1 MSEVTATA
9 SAGAPAGTDADGR
22 AVVELAGVTRTY
34 PGSPPVHAVRE
45 VSLRIGRGELVAVV
59 GPSGSGKSTLLN
71 LIGTLD
77 RPSSGRVRIAGYDVD
92 RLSDRELSALRA
104 EHIGFVFQQFF
115 LTPGVSAVGNVA
127 EGLLYTGLSRR
138 DRIAAA
144 TEGLRRVGLGHR
156 LTHRPHELSGG
167 ERQRVALARAVAG
180 RPSLL
185 LADEPT
191 GSLDTAS
198 GAAVV
203 ELLRELHA
211 DGTTVV
217 VITHDTELAARLP
230 RRVTMRDGALVTDER
245 EAAPLP
251 GTPGRAARAADGA
264 PGVTAPQ
271 SGGRRTPPGDG
282 RHRPVEEDPR

>member
-1 MSEVTATA
+1 MSAVSQAPD
-9 SAGAPAGTDADGR
+9 APAAEAGPPDAGP
-22 AVVELAGVTRTY
+22 VVELTDVTRSY
-34 PGSPPVHAVRE
+34 PGAPPVHAVRAL
-45 VSLRIGRGELVAVV
+45 SLRVLPGELLAVV

-77 RPSSGRVRIAGYDVD
+77 RPTGGRVRIAGYPVE
-92 RLSDRELSALRA
+92 RLSDRQLSALRA

-115 LTPGVSAVGNVA
+115 LTQGVSALDNVA
-127 EGLLYTGLSRR
+127 EGLLYAGLSRR
-138 DRIAAA
+138 ARTAAA
-144 TEGLRRVGLGHR
+144 AESLRRVGLGHR
-156 LTHRPHELSGG
+156 LRHRPHELSGG

-198 GAAVV
+198 GARVV
-203 ELLRELHA
+203 ELLRELNA

-230 RRVTMRDGALVTDER
+230 RRVVMRDGRLVEDR
-245 EAAPLP
+245 RGAAP
-251 GTPGRAARAADGA
+251 
-264 PGVTAPQ
+264 
-271 SGGRRTPPGDG
+271 RTPQEAT
-282 RHRPVEEDPR
+282 R

>member
-1 MSEVTATA
+1 MTAEAAT
-9 SAGAPAGTDADGR
+9 GADA
-22 AVVELAGVTRTY
+22 AVAADRLVIELAGVTRSY
-34 PGSPPVHAVRE
+34 PGNPPVHAVRE
-45 VSLRIGRGELVAVV
+45 VSLRVRPGELLAVV

-77 RPSSGRVRIAGYDVD
+77 RPSAGRVRIAGYDVD
-92 RLSDRELSALRA
+92 RLSDRELSTLRA

-138 DRIAAA
+138 ARIAAA
-144 TEGLRRVGLGHR
+144 TESLRRVGLGHR

-198 GAAVV
+198 GASVV
-203 ELLRELHA
+203 ELLRELNA

-217 VITHDTELAARLP
+217 VITHDTDLAARLP
-230 RRVTMRDGALVTDER
+230 RRVTMRDGAVVAD
-245 EAAPLP
+245 
-251 GTPGRAARAADGA
+251 DGA
-264 PGVTAPQ
+264 DASPPTGARPAPQ
-271 SGGRRTPPGDG
+271 TGGRRTPPGGGRPPHPDG
-282 RHRPVEEDPR
+282 SPTAAAPEEDTR